1 MGGAKKLQTEVDEAV
16 LSTADAAQALREI
29 TALLCQ
35 RTRSP
40 VALLARWEDEERG
53 ASPLAH
59 PGLSAPLAEKLCAA
73 LAPFRAALQA
83 IREGALTATLNTNPR
98 EMGRILMRTVVRGL
112 NRRERV
118 EAEIQSP
125 INIVDPGNVMPI
137 TVAPPRGAW
146 GPGR

>member
-29 TALLCQ
+29 TALLCK

-59 PGLSAPLAEKLCAA
+59 PGLSVLLAAKLCAA
-73 LAPFRAALQA
+73 LPLPCGVADPPGGGAHGAGVGVSRA
-83 IREGALTATLNTNPR
+83 
-98 EMGRILMRTVVRGL
+98 
-112 NRRERV
+112 
-118 EAEIQSP
+118 S
-125 INIVDPGNVMPI
+125 
-137 TVAPPRGAW
+137 
-146 GPGR
+146 